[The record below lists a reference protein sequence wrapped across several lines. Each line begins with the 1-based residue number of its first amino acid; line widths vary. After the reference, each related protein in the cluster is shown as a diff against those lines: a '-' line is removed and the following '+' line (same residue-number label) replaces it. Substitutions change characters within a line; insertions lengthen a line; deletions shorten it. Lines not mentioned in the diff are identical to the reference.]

1 MVFHMHV
8 TIDQIMSGYMAR
20 SVLIVGQRVYEMF
33 KHTSRSKQP
42 LTFAKMLVGLSE
54 IGRSD
59 DLVPILRSYIRSRL
73 LVQLLSRASSGTPS
87 EAVSVDG
94 PAMLFITWF

>member
-1 MVFHMHV
+1 MFK
-8 TIDQIMSGYMAR
+8 GK
-20 SVLIVGQRVYEMF
+20 EF

-59 DLVPILRSYIRSRL
+59 DLDPMLRSYNQSRL
-73 LVQLLSRASSGTPS
+73 LVQSLSRASSGNPS
-87 EAVSVDG
+87 ETVSVDG
-94 PAMLFITWF
+94 PAVLFITWF